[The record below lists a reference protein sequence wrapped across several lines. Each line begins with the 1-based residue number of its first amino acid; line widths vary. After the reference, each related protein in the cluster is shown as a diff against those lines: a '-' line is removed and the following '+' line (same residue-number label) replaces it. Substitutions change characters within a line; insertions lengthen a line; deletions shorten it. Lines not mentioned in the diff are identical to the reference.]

1 LTHDLFLLLL
11 VCSSRGVFASPGAV
25 LSTGFGI
32 KPENRGSLSK
42 DAGLKSEDGRAKSKD
57 AELKSEDG
65 GAKSKDNGAKSEDA
79 ELMSKDGGLMSE
91 DGEAK
96 SKDFGPGGVLS
107 EKNCLKKGEFRALL
121 SRQGSRLV
129 VQ

>member
-11 VCSSRGVFASPGAV
+11 VCSARGIFASPGAV

-42 DAGLKSEDGRAKSKD
+42 DAELMSKDGGLMSKDGGTKSEDDG
-57 AELKSEDG
+57 LMSEDG
-65 GAKSKDNGAKSEDA
+65 GVMSKDNGAKSEDA
-79 ELMSKDGGLMSE
+79 ELMSKDDGLMSE
-91 DGEAK
+91 DGGAK

-107 EKNCLKKGEFRALL
+107 EKNCLKKGNL
-121 SRQGSRLV
+121 GSC
-129 VQ
+129 